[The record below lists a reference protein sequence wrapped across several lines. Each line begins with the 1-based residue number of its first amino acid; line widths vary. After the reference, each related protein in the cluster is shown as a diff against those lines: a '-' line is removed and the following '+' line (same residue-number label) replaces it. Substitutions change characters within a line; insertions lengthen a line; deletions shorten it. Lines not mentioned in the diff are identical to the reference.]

1 MMKAKQMKTKG
12 CMKKQ
17 RPGRRHT
24 LLAKIRREVTLDRR
38 GLRLVCG
45 AGVVIGIILTGVFI
59 RSSLPIKLTDPDRAM
74 LTQYKSIR
82 VALSQDD
89 LSLAQNVAA
98 TLAISYKGRRQ
109 VVAAALALSKAKSL
123 EPARDAFSIMSI
135 EAAKMVRGHEEYYVV
150 GCAMNECPAPC
161 VNCQMWRFSDW
172 VQTDPAIGIHLWG
185 KQVRTAE

>member
-1 MMKAKQMKTKG
+1 
-12 CMKKQ
+12 MKKQ

-45 AGVVIGIILTGVFI
+45 AAVVIGIILTGVFI

-109 VVAAALALSKAKSL
+109 VVAAALALSKTKSL
-123 EPARDAFSIMSI
+123 EPARGAFSIMSI
-135 EAAKMVRGHEEYYVV
+135 EAVKMARNHKEYYVI
-150 GCAMNECPAPC
+150 GCSINQCPAQC
-161 VNCQMWRFSDW
+161 ENCQMGRFSDW
-172 VQTDPAIGIHLWG
+172 VQSDPAIANPFMG
-185 KQVRTAE
+185 KASPHCPVIR